1 LITNLLTYLLKIELL
16 KMKVLKIITLLA
28 IYFYIFIFS
37 ASAAEF
43 SQTRPSTEELQKL
56 PGDSWLTNGGDLY
69 NRNYSSLTEVN
80 VDTVSELRPLWRT
93 HLNGSGLDT
102 KYSGEAQPLI
112 YEGVMYIITGAND
125 VFALSVETGEILWSS
140 EASLSDEISTICC
153 GWTSRGVGLGEDKI
167 FVGQLDGVLKAL
179 DKDTG
184 QLLWSVQAESWEEG
198 YTITSAPL
206 YFNGMV
212 ITGFAGAEFAARGR
226 VKAFS
231 AVDGSLIWT
240 FYTVPGPGEI
250 GYETWPQNSDA
261 WKTGGGTVWHTPAVD
276 PELGMIYFSTGN
288 PGPDYNGAVRG
299 GDNLF
304 TASIVALDAYTGEY
318 QWHFQQVHHDLWDFD
333 APNPVVLF
341 DLEYDGELRKGLAQ
355 AGKTGWVYIL
365 DRTDGAP
372 LVGIEERPVP
382 QEARQLTAATQP
394 YPLGDAFVTQTL
406 DIPPEGFKL
415 ENDGAIF
422 TPFWEDPVLLRRSE
436 ANWPP
441 STVDPESG
449 IIYVCAGERQAAY
462 SSNADLDQA
471 DSGER
476 YTGGS
481 MRFASITTT
490 GVVAAIDLRTNQL
503 LWSQRWPS
511 RCYSGLM
518 ASAGGLVFAG
528 RNDGRLTAMSAKDG
542 TKLWEFMTDAGVN
555 APPVTFEHN
564 GKQYVAVL
572 SAGNLLASSKRG
584 DSVWVFGLDDEGLDS
599 TVEIEQIMPPL
610 PNNEGLALYRQN
622 CVFCHGLR
630 GEGGHN
636 GMPLEGLAAF
646 STNHVADI
654 IRRGQN
660 NMPAFSEV
668 FIESQAHSI
677 AEHVR
682 TLNQGVRN
690 RNSPL

>member
-1 LITNLLTYLLKIELL
+1 
-16 KMKVLKIITLLA
+16 MVTL
-28 IYFYIFIFS
+28 S
-37 ASAAEF
+37 VHAAEF
-43 SQTRPSTEELQKL
+43 SQPRPSSDELVQL
-56 PGDSWLTNGGDLY
+56 PEQNWLTNGGDLY
-69 NRNYSSLTEVN
+69 NRNYSALTEIN
-80 VDTVSELRPLWRT
+80 VDTVSELRPLWRS
-93 HLNGSGLDT
+93 HLNGSGLEA

-112 YEGVMYIITGAND
+112 QDGVMYIITGADD
-125 VFALSVETGEILWSS
+125 VFALSVETGDMLWSS

-167 FVGQLDGVLKAL
+167 FIGQLDGVLKAV

-184 QLLWSVQAESWEEG
+184 ELIWSVQAENWEEG

-206 YFNGMV
+206 YFEGMV

-226 VKAFS
+226 VKAYS
-231 AVDGSLIWT
+231 ADDGSLLWT
-240 FYTVPGPGEI
+240 FYTVPGPGEF
-250 GYETWPQNSDA
+250 GFESWPQDSDA
-261 WKTGGGTVWHTPAVD
+261 WETGGGTVWHTPAVD

-304 TASIVALDAYTGEY
+304 TASIVALDVYTGEY
-318 QWHFQQVHHDLWDFD
+318 RWHFQQVHHDLWDFD

-355 AGKTGWVYIL
+355 AGKTGWVYIV
-365 DRTDGAP
+365 DRTNGVP

-382 QEARQLTAATQP
+382 QEERQLTAATQP
-394 YPLGDAFVTQTL
+394 YPVGDAFVTQTL
-406 DIPPEGFKL
+406 DIPPEGFQL
-415 ENDGAIF
+415 TNDGAIF

-441 STVDPESG
+441 SAVDPETG
-449 IIYVCAGERQAAY
+449 VMYVCAGERQAAY
-462 SSNADLDQA
+462 SSRADVDQVEN
-471 DSGER
+471 GER

-481 MRFASITTT
+481 MRFAPISTT
-490 GVVAAIDLRTNQL
+490 GVVAAIDLRTNKL

-511 RCYSGLM
+511 RCYSGIV
-518 ASAGGLVFAG
+518 ASAGGLVFVG
-528 RNDGRLTAMSAKDG
+528 RNDGRLTALDAKDG
-542 TKLWEFMTDAGVN
+542 AKLWEFKTDAGVN
-555 APPVTFEHN
+555 APPTIFEYN

-584 DSVWVFGLDDEGLDS
+584 DSVWVFGLDEEGIGPV
-599 TVEIEQIMPPL
+599 VELEQIMPPL
-610 PNNEGLALYRQN
+610 PNDEGLALFRQN

-646 STNHVADI
+646 GTAHIASI
-654 IRRGQN
+654 IRSGQN
-660 NMPAFSEV
+660 NMPAFSET
-668 FIESQAHSI
+668 FSDSQISSI

-682 TLNQGVRN
+682 TLNPSIVN
-690 RNSPL
+690 RNTR